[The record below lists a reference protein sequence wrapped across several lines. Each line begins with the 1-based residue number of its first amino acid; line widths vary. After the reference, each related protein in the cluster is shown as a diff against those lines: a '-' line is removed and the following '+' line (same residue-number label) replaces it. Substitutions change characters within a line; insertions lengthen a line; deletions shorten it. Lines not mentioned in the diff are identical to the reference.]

1 MARSIL
7 ATLAALSLGACVSA
21 PRPEG
26 PWLSFDAIAPG
37 STSNRALACTEAL
50 CPAAQSM
57 RPAIEM
63 DASAS
68 VVAAAL
74 LRIEPNAEVQNEASG
89 AIRARY
95 VAVTPLMRFR
105 DDVDV
110 LIHPASAERSV
121 VAVYSRSRVGLS
133 DLGANGARIEAI
145 EQRLKAELAR

>member
-1 MARSIL
+1 
-7 ATLAALSLGACVSA
+7 
-21 PRPEG
+21 
-26 PWLSFDAIAPG
+26 
-37 STSNRALACTEAL
+37 
-50 CPAAQSM
+50 M